1 MKFTDLELG
10 LAKDALINHESSK
23 NFVEI
28 FEKDFAR
35 HLNSK
40 YAVACNSGTSGL
52 HAALFAAGVRPGDEV
67 IIPGLTVIMDAYA
80 VLYMNAVPVFADV
93 ELDTFLIDHNDIK
106 NKITKK
112 TKAIITV
119 SWEGLMCDMDAVNQI
134 ANDNNLI
141 VIDDSARTVDGYYK
155 DVISGKSADMTV
167 FSFESK
173 KHLTTGG
180 EGGMITTDDEML
192 AKQLRKFVG
201 IGYKHLE
208 ADAGATHLAL
218 SNVQDPNYLRFDMVA
233 PNYRLNQISAA
244 IGIGQLRRIDEIVDK
259 RKTIGN
265 LFLNATKNLAPW
277 FIPQFTPQ
285 GRINAFYTFSARYL
299 LKDKNKTWKDFYN
312 EYRKRGGDGF
322 YGCVMNPYLEPS
334 LLGKSKSY
342 QIYQE
347 GLCPN
352 AELIQR
358 ESMCFKTNYRNIDD
372 AKAQIDLL
380 VDLINSW

>member
-1 MKFTDLELG
+1 MNHLEILLKF
-10 LAKDALINHESSK
+10 
-23 NFVEI
+23 

-35 HLNSK
+35 HVNCK

-93 ELDTFLIDHNDIK
+93 ELDTFLIDPNEIK
-106 NKITKK
+106 NKITHK

-119 SWEGLMCDMDAVNQI
+119 SWEGLMCDMDEINQI
-134 ANDNNLI
+134 AKENNLI

-155 DVISGKSADMTV
+155 NIISGKSADMTV

-180 EGGMITTDDEML
+180 EGGMITTDNERL
-192 AKQLRKFVG
+192 ATQLRKFVG

-218 SNVQDPNYLRFDMVA
+218 SNVQDPDYLRFDMVA

-244 IGIGQLRRIDEIVDK
+244 IGIGQLRRINEIVDK

-265 LFLNATKNLAPW
+265 LFLNATKNLVPW
-277 FIPQFTPQ
+277 FIPQFTPKE
-285 GRINAFYTFSARYL
+285 RINAFYTFSARYL
-299 LKDKNKTWKDFYN
+299 LSDKTKHGKIFI
-312 EYRKRGGDGF
+312 
-322 YGCVMNPYLEPS
+322 MS
-334 LLGKSKSY
+334 LGK
-342 QIYQE
+342 E
-347 GLCPN
+347 VEMAFMDVL
-352 AELIQR
+352 
-358 ESMCFKTNYRNIDD
+358 
-372 AKAQIDLL
+372 
-380 VDLINSW
+380 